1 MDLILNLSKI
11 MKNTVDLGWLWLR
24 LWFQSL
30 LHPSSTSQ
38 TLSWSSHYHL
48 LFCCPF
54 LLWIQ
59 EKKNCKA
66 LTSEKLA
73 RGRGH
78 VYFSCFCYTP
88 NPTLASVSVNL
99 SPFFSVLKRAL
110 IQNTLSDFLFCWVMC
125 VTFPSNPSTPS
136 YHHHS
141 LSSFSTIWCPWFLRL
156 SLFPALHNCCF
167 LPPYQTHVMES
178 LMLSVVVL
186 FCPHVRLVSP
196 PCRPRVSLM
205 LLAAV
210 LLAAMLV
217 VSATRRWGDVGPQGK
232 QALCLCAW
240 AGRCSCIFSGNYCY
254 GSV

>member
-38 TLSWSSHYHL
+38 SVSWSLHYHL

-54 LLWIQ
+54 LLWIPK
-59 EKKNCKA
+59 KKNCKA

-88 NPTLASVSVNL
+88 NLTLAFVSVNL
-99 SPFFSVLKRAL
+99 SLFSSVLKRAHVP
-110 IQNTLSDFLFCWVMC
+110 NTLSDFLFCWVMC
-125 VTFPSNPSTPS
+125 VTFPSNPSTLS
-136 YHHHS
+136 YHHCS
-141 LSSFSTIWCPWFLRL
+141 LSSFSTIWCPWFLHL

-167 LPPYQTHVMES
+167 LPPCQTHV
-178 LMLSVVVL
+178 MLSVVVL
-186 FCPHVRLVSP
+186 SCPHVRLVFP
-196 PCRPRVSLM
+196 PCRLRVAPM

-210 LLAAMLV
+210 LVA
-217 VSATRRWGDVGPQGK
+217 SATQCMSGVGTQGK
-232 QALCLCAW
+232 QASCLCAW
-240 AGRCSCIFSGNYCY
+240 AGRCSCIFSGNYQC